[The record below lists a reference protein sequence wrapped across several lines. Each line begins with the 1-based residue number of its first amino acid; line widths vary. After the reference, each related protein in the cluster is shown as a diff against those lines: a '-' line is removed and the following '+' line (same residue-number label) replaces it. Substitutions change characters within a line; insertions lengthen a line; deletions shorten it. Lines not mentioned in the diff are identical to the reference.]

1 MNLSRFTYNHRSG
14 AITETATG
22 EAVGTELNGA
32 LVTDVDGFL
41 VTNAEIAWRLYHGD
55 IAVHQRVIP
64 INPGLMISINN
75 LRLVDADDVEA
86 KFNLPGYMNVEQ
98 TVLDVADAPEEAEIT
113 VEEAVGELE
122 PVEDEPVAEAPTVVE
137 FDKVVKQPNGKWR
150 AYALVNGKV
159 QSVGEF
165 RKRKDAVR
173 CAEHKAKLEEAN
185 GTSNSE

>member
-1 MNLSRFTYNHRSG
+1 MNLSKFTYNHRSG

-64 INPGLMISINN
+64 INEGLMISINN

-86 KFNLPGYMNVEQ
+86 KFSLPGYMSVEQ
-98 TVLDVADAPEEAEIT
+98 TVLEVANAPEDAEIS
-113 VEEAVGELE
+113 VEEAVEGFE
-122 PVEDEPVAEAPTVVE
+122 PVEDEPVAEAPVVE
-137 FDKVVKQPNGKWR
+137 FDQVVRQPNGKWR

-159 QSVGEF
+159 ESVGEF
-165 RKRKDAVR
+165 RKKKDAQR
-173 CAEHKAKLEEAN
+173 CAEHRAGLESKNNA
-185 GTSNSE
+185 

>member
-14 AITETATG
+14 SITETATG

-55 IAVHQRVIP
+55 IAVHQRVVP

-75 LRLVDADDVEA
+75 LKLVDADDVEA

-98 TVLDVADAPEEAEIT
+98 TVLEVADAPEEAEIS
-113 VEEAVGELE
+113 VEEAVEGFE
-122 PVEDEPVAEAPTVVE
+122 PVEDEPVAEAPVVE
-137 FDKVVKQPNGKWR
+137 FEKVEKQPNGKWR

-165 RKRKDAVR
+165 RKKKDALR
-173 CAEHKAKLEEAN
+173 CSEHRAKLEDSKDA
-185 GTSNSE
+185 